1 MPRWSFE
8 QMQGVLNKSADMLEN
23 SKDPL
28 DWVPGMLSLWRPP
41 GGYTED
47 GWLFYKTGNYLAV
60 PGMLLEALM
69 YWSGNDEF
77 PETKLTFLACC
88 AKFWEDLLIAED

>member
-1 MPRWSFE
+1 MPSYRQVSPNDWNYE
-8 QMQGVLNKSADMLEN
+8 ALEKSRVMLRT
-23 SKDPL
+23 SKEPL

-60 PGMLLEALM
+60 PGMLLEGML
-69 YWSGNDEF
+69 NDEF
-77 PETKLTFLACC
+77 PETKLMFIACC
-88 AKFWEDLLIAED
+88 AKFWEDLLIAE